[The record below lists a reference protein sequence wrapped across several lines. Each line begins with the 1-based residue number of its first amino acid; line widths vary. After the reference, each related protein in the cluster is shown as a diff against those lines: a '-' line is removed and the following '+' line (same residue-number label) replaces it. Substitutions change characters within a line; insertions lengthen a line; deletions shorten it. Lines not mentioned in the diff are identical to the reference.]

1 MRKVVAILLA
11 TMTAALTSAS
21 AFAFG
26 GPGPQ
31 PRAYAACIANVLK
44 QNAAGREVG
53 GGPKATFPDS
63 PENCDHFWQRE
74 GIIGN
79 GTPPGVTFP

>member
-1 MRKVVAILLA
+1 MRKLVAIVVVA
-11 TMTAALTSAS
+11 MTAAVTSAS
-21 AFAFG
+21 ASAFG
-26 GPGPQ
+26 GPHPQ
-31 PRAYAACIANVLK
+31 QQAYEACIANVLK
-44 QNAAGREVG
+44 QNLTGRVVG
-53 GGPKATFPDS
+53 GGPKATFPDT